1 MSLYF
6 VVVRRIGATR
16 SSLVPL
22 FIPVVAVVL
31 GTVVLGE
38 RLPLEAFIG
47 LALILAGAFAVSSG
61 APAKPALST
70 SATPQPKK
78 V

>member
-22 FIPVVAVVL
+22 FFPVVAVAL

-47 LALILAGAFAVSSG
+47 LALILAGALAVSSR
-61 APAKPALST
+61 APAKPAV
-70 SATPQPKK
+70 SAGPSPQPQN
-78 V
+78 